1 MTDFALNELELAPP
15 SVARQAAAEFAAAL
29 ADTTQYKAFEA
40 ADERLRHDEAAQQA
54 MEAFQSKQNSL
65 QALLMLN
72 AVSPEEQAELER
84 LRDAFL
90 AEASVVAYL
99 QAEADLRALCQATAD
114 ALSQDV
120 GLNFAAA
127 CASGCC

>member
-15 SVARQAAAEFAAAL
+15 SVVRQAASDFAAAL
-29 ADTTQYKAFEA
+29 ADTPQFKAFEA
-40 ADERLRHDEAAQQA
+40 AGERLRHDEAAQQA
-54 MEAFQSKQNSL
+54 MEAFQTKQNSL

-72 AVSPEEQAELER
+72 AVSSEEQAELEQ
-84 LRDAFL
+84 LRNAFL

-99 QAEADLRALCQATAD
+99 QAEADLRAVCQATAD
-114 ALSQDV
+114 VLSQDV

>member
-15 SVARQAAAEFAAAL
+15 SVVRQAAAEFAAAL

-40 ADERLRHDEAAQQA
+40 AGERLRHDEAAQQA
-54 MEAFQSKQNSL
+54 MEAFQTKQNSL

-72 AVSPEEQAELER
+72 AVSSEEQAELEQ
-84 LRDAFL
+84 LRNAFL

-99 QAEADLRALCQATAD
+99 QSEADFRTLCQATAD
-114 ALSQDV
+114 GLGQHI